1 MSNENN
7 IPSAE
12 QADNLFYVQ
21 FIEGAE
27 ETVEFTTPA
36 NPVSKNPNPIWLYP
50 EVEITLLGR
59 TVTLKLPRIDL
70 TSQFNMREWDSK
82 TNQFVESNASRTLK
96 DTVDDLIAKGWDNKA
111 LNDVIKIQGRL
122 YSHKAAPQNQSHTD
136 ESTGLTTRNI
146 FAGVDITKPSLNPN
160 QGLPSAVT
168 PQPVPANPIPQASA
182 PSPAPQ
188 PAVPQMSQPAPIP
201 ATAPQPTLESMQ
213 QQMMQMMQQMLQFQ
227 QPQVQQPVPQPQLV
241 QQVQQA
247 PQQPLY
253 PWTDPQTGQQYH
265 LTYEQY
271 LHYSSPR

>member
-70 TSQFNMREWDSK
+70 TSQFNMREWDAKSQK
-82 TNQFVESNASRTLK
+82 FIESNSSLTLK
-96 DTVDDLIAKGWDNKA
+96 DTIDDLIAQGWDNKA
-111 LNDVIKIQGRL
+111 LNDAIKFNARL

-136 ESTGLTTRNI
+136 ETTGLTTRSM
-146 FAGVDITKPSLNPN
+146 FAGLDITKPSLNPN
-160 QGLPSAVT
+160 QGLPSAV
-168 PQPVPANPIPQASA
+168 PSNSAPANPIPQASA
-182 PSPAPQ
+182 P
-188 PAVPQMSQPAPIP
+188 VPQMPQPIP
-201 ATAPQPTLESMQ
+201 QPTTAPQPVAPQLSLEALQ
-213 QQMMQMMQQMLQFQ
+213 QQVAQQQQMLQQLTQ
-227 QPQVQQPVPQPQLV
+227 QQQPQLV
-241 QQVQQA
+241 QQVQQV

-253 PWTDPQTGQQYH
+253 PWTDPQTGLKYH

-271 LHYSSPR
+271 LQATGQR